1 MRFLVFGAGA
11 VGQAVGCILA
21 SDDARHT
28 VDLVVRERFLPVMKQ
43 NGLHVTGLF
52 GEFSAAPGRISAY
65 SDIRDIS
72 AQSYDY
78 VLVTTKS
85 YDTANAIAALRNP
98 GTANAMIV
106 SMQNGCGN
114 MEQFAD
120 VFGEN
125 RVLGARVITGFEI
138 DRPGIIRIT
147 VSADDIHIGGFR
159 EGEMNPA
166 AEKLAECI
174 DHAGLPCTAT
184 THVQRDLYAKLLYNC
199 ALNPLG
205 AILGIH
211 YGALADNSDSRG
223 IMDAVIDEVFM
234 IIEALG
240 GKTHWDTPAEYRAFF
255 YEQQVP
261 ATYNHR
267 SSMLQD
273 IEQGKP
279 TEVDALTGWVGERGR
294 EKGIPTP
301 VCDTVSK
308 LVRFREK
315 MSVS

>member
-21 SDDARHT
+21 SDDQKHEI
-28 VDLVVRERFLPVMKQ
+28 DMIVRERFLPVLKQ
-43 NGLHVTGLF
+43 RGLHVTGLF
-52 GEFSAAPGRISAY
+52 GEFSAAPGRISAFT
-65 SDIRDIS
+65 DIRDVS
-72 AQSYDY
+72 AQLYDY

-85 YDTANAIAALRNP
+85 YDTANAIAALKNL
-98 GTANAMIV
+98 GAASAMIV

-114 MEQFAD
+114 MEQFAE
-120 VFGEN
+120 VFGGN

-138 DRPGIIRIT
+138 NRPGLIRIT
-147 VSADDIHIGGFR
+147 VSADDIHIGGLR
-159 EGEMNPA
+159 EGQMNPA
-166 AEKLAECI
+166 AEKLAESI
-174 DHAGLPCTAT
+174 NHAGLPCTAT
-184 THVQRDLYAKLLYNC
+184 TYVQRDLYAKLLYNC

-205 AILGIH
+205 AILGVH

-234 IIEALG
+234 VIEALG
-240 GKTHWDTPAEYRAFF
+240 GKTHWDTPGEYRAFF

-308 LVRFREK
+308 LVCFRET
-315 MSVS
+315 MTVS